1 VQSVAVIVPVC
12 LETRPLV
19 TVSALCFLQCLDTD
33 DWVAGWTSGL
43 QKRHSVNIQ
52 RLSFEL
58 VEEENW
64 SGNQLIWFFW
74 QNGLYTELVVVI

>member
-1 VQSVAVIVPVC
+1 MIVPVC

-43 QKRHSVNIQ
+43 
-52 RLSFEL
+52 
-58 VEEENW
+58 
-64 SGNQLIWFFW
+64 
-74 QNGLYTELVVVI
+74 